1 MHNVGVGRRHQRRSL
16 NNPQQL
22 QYREV
27 EIRMSKFLKR
37 SAQGAGVPHDKRT
50 SNLETVA
57 MPLPSKIVLS
67 MNQHIGAPAAPAVAK
82 GDQVYVGTIVGKSG
96 GFVSS
101 DIHSGVSGTVS
112 EITTITAP
120 NGATQTAVVIVPD
133 GEQKVDPAIAPP
145 EVTDYKSF
153 VDAIRASGLVGLGG
167 AGFPT
172 AVKLS
177 PKNLD
182 EIDTLLINGAE
193 CEPYITSDNRCFLE
207 DTHHVLGGIKAV
219 MKYLNIPKCII
230 GIEGNKP
237 EAIAKM
243 KAAIDA
249 PGIEVKQLPCRYPQ
263 GAEKVLIEN
272 CTGREVPF
280 PGLPSDVGVIVMNVT
295 SVAFV
300 SKYLETGMPL
310 TTKRLTVDG
319 DIVKEPKNVEV
330 LIGTPIQE
338 LLDFCGGL
346 TAQPGKVLYGGPM
359 MGTCVADLSQPILK
373 NNNAVLAF
381 SEKLARLP
389 KKTNC
394 IHCGRCVNACPLG
407 LAAKDIVKAY
417 DNGNV
422 ELLQELN
429 ADLCMSC
436 GTCSFVCPA
445 KRPLAPSIALAKI
458 MMKNGGKK

>member
-1 MHNVGVGRRHQRRSL
+1 
-16 NNPQQL
+16 
-22 QYREV
+22 
-27 EIRMSKFLKR
+27 MSKFLKR
-37 SAQGAGVPHDKRT
+37 SAQGAGVPHEKRT

-67 MNQHIGAPAAPAVAK
+67 MGQHIGAPASPAVAK

-145 EVTDYKSF
+145 EVTYYKSF

>member
-1 MHNVGVGRRHQRRSL
+1 
-16 NNPQQL
+16 
-22 QYREV
+22 
-27 EIRMSKFLKR
+27 
-37 SAQGAGVPHDKRT
+37 
-50 SNLETVA
+50 

-67 MNQHIGAPAAPAVAK
+67 MGQHIGAPASPAVAK

-346 TAQPGKVLYGGPM
+346 TAQPGKGLYGGPM

>member
-1 MHNVGVGRRHQRRSL
+1 
-16 NNPQQL
+16 
-22 QYREV
+22 
-27 EIRMSKFLKR
+27 MSKFLKR
-37 SAQGAGVPHDKRT
+37 SAQGAGVPHEKRT

-67 MNQHIGAPAAPAVAK
+67 MGQHIGAPASPAVAK

-120 NGATQTAVVIVPD
+120 NGAPQTAVVIVPD

-458 MMKNGGKK
+458 MMKNGGKSDGQ

>member
-1 MHNVGVGRRHQRRSL
+1 
-16 NNPQQL
+16 
-22 QYREV
+22 
-27 EIRMSKFLKR
+27 
-37 SAQGAGVPHDKRT
+37 
-50 SNLETVA
+50 

-67 MNQHIGAPAAPAVAK
+67 MGQHIGAPASPAVAK

-230 GIEGNKP
+230 
-237 EAIAKM
+237 
-243 KAAIDA
+243 
-249 PGIEVKQLPCRYPQ
+249 GIEVKQLPCRYPQ

>member
-1 MHNVGVGRRHQRRSL
+1 
-16 NNPQQL
+16 
-22 QYREV
+22 
-27 EIRMSKFLKR
+27 
-37 SAQGAGVPHDKRT
+37 
-50 SNLETVA
+50 

-67 MNQHIGAPAAPAVAK
+67 MGQHIGAPASPAVAK

-249 PGIEVKQLPCRYPQ
+249 PGIEVKQLLCRYPQ
-263 GAEKVLIEN
+263 GAEKVLIET

>member
-1 MHNVGVGRRHQRRSL
+1 
-16 NNPQQL
+16 
-22 QYREV
+22 
-27 EIRMSKFLKR
+27 MSKFLKR
-37 SAQGAGVPHDKRT
+37 SAQGAGVPHEKRT
-50 SNLETVA
+50 AGLETVA

-67 MNQHIGAPAAPAVAK
+67 MNQHIGAPAAPVVAK
-82 GDQVYVGTIVGKSG
+82 GDQVYVGTVVGKAG

-101 DIHSGVSGTVS
+101 DIHSGVSGTVA
-112 EITTITAP
+112 EISTMVGS
-120 NGATQTAVVIVPD
+120 NGSTQTTVVITPD
-133 GEQKVDPAIAPP
+133 GEQKVDPSIAPP
-145 EVTDYKSF
+145 QVT
-153 VDAIRASGLVGLGG
+153 LGG

-193 CEPYITSDNRCFLE
+193 CEPYITSDHRCMLE
-207 DTHHVLGGIKAV
+207 DTHFIFSGIKAV

-230 GIEGNKP
+230 GIEGCIIGIEGNKP
-237 EAIAKM
+237 DAIAKM
-243 KAAIDA
+243 QSAIDVA
-249 PGIEVKQLPCRYPQ
+249 GIEVKQLPCRYPQ
-263 GAEKVLIEN
+263 GAEKVLIET

-295 SVAFV
+295 STAFV
-300 SKYLETGMPL
+300 GKYLETGMPL

-330 LIGTPIQE
+330 IIGTPIQE

-359 MGTCVADLSQPILK
+359 MGTCVASLDQPILK

-381 SEKLARLP
+381 SEAWAHLP

-417 DNGNV
+417 EKGDV

-458 MMKNGGKK
+458 LMKNGGKK

>member
-1 MHNVGVGRRHQRRSL
+1 
-16 NNPQQL
+16 
-22 QYREV
+22 
-27 EIRMSKFLKR
+27 MSKFLKR
-37 SAQGAGVPHDKRT
+37 SAQGAGVPHEKRT

-67 MNQHIGAPAAPAVAK
+67 MGQHIGAPASPAVAK

-182 EIDTLLINGAE
+182 EINTLLINGAE

>member
-1 MHNVGVGRRHQRRSL
+1 
-16 NNPQQL
+16 
-22 QYREV
+22 
-27 EIRMSKFLKR
+27 
-37 SAQGAGVPHDKRT
+37 
-50 SNLETVA
+50 

-67 MNQHIGAPAAPAVAK
+67 MSQHIGAPASPVVAK
-82 GDQVYVGTIVGKSG
+82 GDQVYVGTVVGKAG

-101 DIHSGVSGTVS
+101 DIHSGVSGVV
-112 EITTITAP
+112 EGITTITAP
-120 NGATQTAVVIVPD
+120 NGAVQTAVVIVPD
-133 GEQKVDPAIAPP
+133 GEQKVDPAVAPP
-145 EVTDYKSF
+145 QVTDLKSF
-153 VDAIRASGLVGLGG
+153 QDAVRASGLVGLGG
-167 AGFPT
+167 AGFPA
-172 AVKLS
+172 AVKLA

-182 EIDTLLINGAE
+182 EIDTLIINGAE
-193 CEPYITSDNRCFLE
+193 CEPYITSDNRCFIE
-207 DTHHVLGGIKAV
+207 DTHHVLNGIKQV
-219 MKYLNIPKCII
+219 MKYLNIAKCVI

-381 SEKLARLP
+381 SKKWAHVP
-389 KKTNC
+389 KPTNC
-394 IHCGRCVNACPLG
+394 IHCGRCTNACPLG
-407 LAAKDIVKAY
+407 LSAKEIVQAY
-417 DNGNV
+417 NAGNV
-422 ELLQELN
+422 ELLHELN

>member
-1 MHNVGVGRRHQRRSL
+1 
-16 NNPQQL
+16 
-22 QYREV
+22 
-27 EIRMSKFLKR
+27 MSKFLKR
-37 SAQGAGVPHDKRT
+37 SAHGAEVPHEKRT
-50 SNLETVA
+50 SNLETVV

-67 MNQHIGAPAAPAVAK
+67 MSQHIGAPATPTVAK
-82 GDQVYVGTIVGKSG
+82 GDQVYVGSVVGKAG

-101 DIHSGVSGTVS
+101 DIHSGVSGTVDS
-112 EITTITAP
+112 ITTITGS
-120 NGATQTAVVIVPD
+120 NGAPQTAVVIIPD
-133 GEQKVDPAIAPP
+133 GEQKVDPSIAPP
-145 EVTDYKSF
+145 TVTDLKSF
-153 VDAIRASGLVGLGG
+153 QDAVRASGLVGLGG

-193 CEPYITSDNRCFLE
+193 CEPYITSDHRCMLE
-207 DTHHVLGGIKAV
+207 DTHFILSGIKAV

-237 EAIAKM
+237 DAIAKM
-243 KAAIDA
+243 QSAIDVA
-249 PGIEVKQLPCRYPQ
+249 GIEVKQLPCRYPQ
-263 GAEKVLIEN
+263 GAEKVLIET

-295 SVAFV
+295 STAFV
-300 SKYLETGMPL
+300 GKYLETGMPL

-330 LIGTPIQE
+330 IIGTPIQE

-346 TAQPGKVLYGGPM
+346 TGEPGKVLYGGPM
-359 MGTCVADLSQPILK
+359 MGTCVASLDQPILK

-381 SEKLARLP
+381 SQKMAQLP
-389 KKTNC
+389 KATNC
-394 IHCGRCVNACPLG
+394 IHCGRCTNACPLG
-407 LAAKDIVKAY
+407 LSAKEIVQAY
-417 DNGNV
+417 NDGNV
-422 ELLQELN
+422 DLLVELN

>member
-1 MHNVGVGRRHQRRSL
+1 
-16 NNPQQL
+16 
-22 QYREV
+22 
-27 EIRMSKFLKR
+27 MSKFLKR
-37 SAQGAGVPHDKRT
+37 SAQGAGVPHEKRT

-67 MNQHIGAPAAPAVAK
+67 MGQHIGAPASPAVAK

-145 EVTDYKSF
+145 EVTDYKSV

-389 KKTNC
+389 QKTNC

-417 DNGNV
+417 ENGNV
-422 ELLQELN
+422 ELLRELN

>member
-1 MHNVGVGRRHQRRSL
+1 
-16 NNPQQL
+16 
-22 QYREV
+22 
-27 EIRMSKFLKR
+27 
-37 SAQGAGVPHDKRT
+37 
-50 SNLETVA
+50 

-67 MNQHIGAPAAPAVAK
+67 MGQHIGAPASPAVAK

-319 DIVKEPKNVEV
+319 DIVKQPKNAEV
-330 LIGTPIQE
+330 IIGTPIQE

-346 TAQPGKVLYGGPM
+346 TAEPGKILYGGPM

>member
-1 MHNVGVGRRHQRRSL
+1 
-16 NNPQQL
+16 
-22 QYREV
+22 
-27 EIRMSKFLKR
+27 
-37 SAQGAGVPHDKRT
+37 
-50 SNLETVA
+50 

-67 MNQHIGAPAAPAVAK
+67 MGQHIGAPASPAVAK

-249 PGIEVKQLPCRYPQ
+249 PGRYPQ

-346 TAQPGKVLYGGPM
+346 TAQPGKGLYGGPM

>member
-1 MHNVGVGRRHQRRSL
+1 M
-16 NNPQQL
+16 
-22 QYREV
+22 
-27 EIRMSKFLKR
+27 
-37 SAQGAGVPHDKRT
+37 
-50 SNLETVA
+50 
-57 MPLPSKIVLS
+57 
-67 MNQHIGAPAAPAVAK
+67 
-82 GDQVYVGTIVGKSG
+82 
-96 GFVSS
+96 
-101 DIHSGVSGTVS
+101 
-112 EITTITAP
+112 
-120 NGATQTAVVIVPD
+120 
-133 GEQKVDPAIAPP
+133 
-145 EVTDYKSF
+145 
-153 VDAIRASGLVGLGG
+153 
-167 AGFPT
+167 
-172 AVKLS
+172 
-177 PKNLD
+177 
-182 EIDTLLINGAE
+182 
-193 CEPYITSDNRCFLE
+193 
-207 DTHHVLGGIKAV
+207 
-219 MKYLNIPKCII
+219 
-230 GIEGNKP
+230 
-237 EAIAKM
+237 
-243 KAAIDA
+243 
-249 PGIEVKQLPCRYPQ
+249 
-263 GAEKVLIEN
+263 
-272 CTGREVPF
+272 
-280 PGLPSDVGVIVMNVT
+280 IVMNVT

>member
-1 MHNVGVGRRHQRRSL
+1 
-16 NNPQQL
+16 
-22 QYREV
+22 
-27 EIRMSKFLKR
+27 MSNFLRR
-37 SAQGAGVPHDKRT
+37 SAQGAGVPHEKGT

-67 MNQHIGAPAAPAVAK
+67 MGQHIGAPAAPAVAK
-82 GDQVYVGTIVGKSG
+82 GDQVYVGTVVGKAG
-96 GFVSS
+96 GFVSA
-101 DIHSGVSGTVS
+101 DIHSGVSGTVT

-120 NGATQTAVVIVPD
+120 NGAAQQAVVITPD
-133 GEQKVDPAIAPP
+133 GQQTVDPSIAPP
-145 EVTDYKSF
+145 QVTDMKSF
-153 VDAIRASGLVGLGG
+153 VDAVRASGLVGLGG

-182 EIDTLLINGAE
+182 EIDMLVINGAE
-193 CEPYITSDNRCFLE
+193 CEPYITSDNRCFIE
-207 DTHHVLGGIKAV
+207 DTHFILSGIKAV
-219 MKYLNIPKCII
+219 MKYLNISKCII
-230 GIEGNKP
+230 GIEANKP

-243 KAAIDA
+243 KAAIDVA
-249 PGIEVKQLPCRYPQ
+249 GIEVKELPCRYPQ

-295 SVAFV
+295 STAFEG
-300 SKYLETGMPL
+300 KYLETGMPL

-330 LIGTPIQE
+330 IIGTPIQE
-338 LLDFCGGL
+338 LFDFCGGL
-346 TAQPGKVLYGGPM
+346 TEEPGKVLYGGPM
-359 MGTCVADLSQPILK
+359 MGTCVASLDQPILK

-381 SEKLARLP
+381 SKKFAHMP
-389 KKTNC
+389 KATNC

-417 DNGNV
+417 EKGDV
-422 ELLQELN
+422 EQLQALN

>member
-1 MHNVGVGRRHQRRSL
+1 
-16 NNPQQL
+16 
-22 QYREV
+22 
-27 EIRMSKFLKR
+27 MSKFLKR
-37 SAQGAGVPHDKRT
+37 SAQGAGVPHEKRT

-67 MNQHIGAPAAPAVAK
+67 MGQHIGAPASPAVAK

-249 PGIEVKQLPCRYPQ
+249 PGIEVKQLLCRYPQ

>member
-1 MHNVGVGRRHQRRSL
+1 
-16 NNPQQL
+16 
-22 QYREV
+22 
-27 EIRMSKFLKR
+27 
-37 SAQGAGVPHDKRT
+37 
-50 SNLETVA
+50 

-67 MNQHIGAPAAPAVAK
+67 MSQHIGAPAAPAVAK

-101 DIHSGVSGTVS
+101 DIHSGVSGVVDG
-112 EITTITAP
+112 ITTITAP
-120 NGATQTAVVIVPD
+120 NGAVQTAVVIIPD
-133 GEQKVDPAIAPP
+133 GKQTVDPSIAPP
-145 EVTDYKSF
+145 TVTDLKSF
-153 VDAIRASGLVGLGG
+153 QDAVRASGLVGLGG

-172 AVKLS
+172 AVKLA

-182 EIDTLLINGAE
+182 EIDTLIINGAE
-193 CEPYITSDNRCFLE
+193 CEPFITSDNRCLLE
-207 DTHHVLGGIKAV
+207 DTEFILEGVKAV
-219 MKYLNIPKCII
+219 MKYLNIAHCVI

-243 KAAIDA
+243 QQAV
-249 PGIEVKQLPCRYPQ
+249 PSGVEVKTLPCRYPQ

-280 PGLPSDVGVIVMNVT
+280 PGLPSDVGVVVMNVT

-300 SKYLETGMPL
+300 GKYLKTGMPL

-319 DIVKEPKNVEV
+319 DIVKEPRNVEV
-330 LIGTPIQE
+330 IIGTPVQE

-346 TAQPGKVLYGGPM
+346 TDEPGKVLYGGPM
-359 MGTCVADLSQPILK
+359 MGNCIADLSQPVLK

-381 SEKLARLP
+381 SKKWAQVP
-389 KKTNC
+389 KESNC
-394 IHCGRCVNACPLG
+394 IHCGRCTNACPLG
-407 LAAKDIVKAY
+407 LSAKEIVQAY
-417 DNGNV
+417 HDGNV
-422 ELLQELN
+422 ELLQALN

>member
-1 MHNVGVGRRHQRRSL
+1 
-16 NNPQQL
+16 
-22 QYREV
+22 
-27 EIRMSKFLKR
+27 MSKFLKR
-37 SAQGAGVPHDKRT
+37 SAQGAGVPHEKRT
-50 SNLETVA
+50 AGLETVV

-67 MNQHIGAPAAPAVAK
+67 MNEHIGAPASPVVKK
-82 GDQVYVGTIVGKSG
+82 GDQVYVGTVVGKAG
-96 GFVSS
+96 GFVSA

-112 EITTITAP
+112 EISTMVGS
-120 NGATQTAVVIVPD
+120 NGSTQTTVIITPD
-133 GEQKVDPAIAPP
+133 GEQKVDPSIAPP
-145 EVTDYKSF
+145 EVTDLKSF
-153 VDAIRASGLVGLGG
+153 TDAIRASGLVGLGG

-172 AVKLS
+172 AVKLA

-193 CEPYITSDNRCFLE
+193 CEPYITSDHRCLLE
-207 DTHHVLGGIKAV
+207 DTHFILSGIKAV
-219 MKYLNIPKCII
+219 MKYLNISKCVI

-237 EAIAKM
+237 DAIAKM
-243 KAAIDA
+243 QSAIDTE
-249 PGIEVKQLPCRYPQ
+249 GIEVKTLPCRYPQ
-263 GAEKVLIEN
+263 GAEKVLIET

-295 SVAFV
+295 STAFV
-300 SKYLETGMPL
+300 GKYLETGMPL

-319 DIVKEPKNVEV
+319 DIVKEPRNVEV
-330 LIGTPIQE
+330 IIGTPIRE

-346 TAQPGKVLYGGPM
+346 SAQPGKVLYGGPM
-359 MGTCVADLSQPILK
+359 MGTCVASLDQPILK

-381 SEKLARLP
+381 SEEKSHLP
-389 KKTNC
+389 QKTNC

-417 DNGNV
+417 EKGNV
-422 ELLQELN
+422 DLLKELN

-458 MMKNGGKK
+458 LMKNGGKK

>member
-1 MHNVGVGRRHQRRSL
+1 M
-16 NNPQQL
+16 
-22 QYREV
+22 
-27 EIRMSKFLKR
+27 
-37 SAQGAGVPHDKRT
+37 
-50 SNLETVA
+50 
-57 MPLPSKIVLS
+57 
-67 MNQHIGAPAAPAVAK
+67 
-82 GDQVYVGTIVGKSG
+82 
-96 GFVSS
+96 
-101 DIHSGVSGTVS
+101 
-112 EITTITAP
+112 
-120 NGATQTAVVIVPD
+120 
-133 GEQKVDPAIAPP
+133 
-145 EVTDYKSF
+145 
-153 VDAIRASGLVGLGG
+153 
-167 AGFPT
+167 
-172 AVKLS
+172 KLA

-193 CEPYITSDNRCFLE
+193 CEPYITSDNRCFIE
-207 DTHHVLGGIKAV
+207 DTHFILSGIKAV
-219 MKYLNIPKCII
+219 MKYLNISKCII
-230 GIEGNKP
+230 GIEANKP

-243 KAAIDA
+243 KAAIDVA
-249 PGIEVKQLPCRYPQ
+249 GIEVKELPCRYPQ

-295 SVAFV
+295 STAFV
-300 SKYLETGMPL
+300 GKYLETGMPL

-330 LIGTPIQE
+330 IIGTPIQE
-338 LLDFCGGL
+338 LFDFCGGL
-346 TAQPGKVLYGGPM
+346 TEEPGKVLYGGPM
-359 MGTCVADLSQPILK
+359 MGTCVASLDQPILK

-381 SEKLARLP
+381 SKKFAHMP
-389 KKTNC
+389 KATNC

-417 DNGNV
+417 EKGDV
-422 ELLQELN
+422 EQLQALN

>member
-1 MHNVGVGRRHQRRSL
+1 
-16 NNPQQL
+16 
-22 QYREV
+22 
-27 EIRMSKFLKR
+27 
-37 SAQGAGVPHDKRT
+37 
-50 SNLETVA
+50 

-67 MNQHIGAPAAPAVAK
+67 MGQHIGAPASPAVAK

-330 LIGTPIQE
+330 LLGTPIQE

-407 LAAKDIVKAY
+407 LAAKDIVNAY

>member
-1 MHNVGVGRRHQRRSL
+1 
-16 NNPQQL
+16 
-22 QYREV
+22 
-27 EIRMSKFLKR
+27 
-37 SAQGAGVPHDKRT
+37 
-50 SNLETVA
+50 
-57 MPLPSKIVLS
+57 MPPPEKVILP
-67 MNQHIGAPAAPAVAK
+67 MQQHIGAPCIPTVKK
-82 GDQVYVGTIVGKSG
+82 GDHVYVGTVVGKAG
-96 GFVSS
+96 GFVSA
-101 DIHSGVSGTVS
+101 DIHSGVSGTVT

-120 NGATQTAVVIVPD
+120 NGAAQQAVVITPD
-133 GEQKVDPAIAPP
+133 GQQTVDPSIAPP
-145 EVTDYKSF
+145 QVTDMKSF
-153 VDAIRASGLVGLGG
+153 VDAVRASGLVGLGG

>member
-1 MHNVGVGRRHQRRSL
+1 MKQSFYGGVH
-16 NNPQQL
+16 
-22 QYREV
+22 
-27 EIRMSKFLKR
+27 
-37 SAQGAGVPHDKRT
+37 PHDRKELARHKEIAPL
-50 SNLETVA
+50 SAAPKQVVIA
-57 MPLPSKIVLS
+57 MS
-67 MNQHIGAPAAPAVAK
+67 MHIGAPCKPIVAVGDHVKVGQKIGEIAGLGAPIHASVSGEVKAVEPRP
-82 GDQVYVGTIVGKSG
+82 YVGGGKAMS
-96 GFVSS
+96 
-101 DIHSGVSGTVS
+101 
-112 EITTITAP
+112 
-120 NGATQTAVVIVPD
+120 VVIENDFQDTWGSELTPHPD
-133 GEQKVDPAIAPP
+133 YSKLSPDEIVNIVKEAGI
-145 EVTDYKSF
+145 T
-153 VDAIRASGLVGLGG
+153 GMGG

-172 AVKLS
+172 HVKIS
-177 PKNLD
+177 SGIGKV
-182 EIDTLLINGAE
+182 DTVILNGAE
-193 CEPYITSDNRCFLE
+193 CEPYITADHRLMLE
-207 DTHHVLGGIKAV
+207 HGEKVIGGLRILLQAFGLQTGTIGVEANKEDAV
-219 MKYLNIPKCII
+219 EHLRALVGGRNDIT
-230 GIEGNKP
+230 
-237 EAIAKM
+237 
-243 KAAIDA
+243 
-249 PGIEVKQLPCRYPQ
+249 VQSLRTRYPQ

-417 DNGNV
+417 ENGNV

>member
-1 MHNVGVGRRHQRRSL
+1 MKKLHGVHL
-16 NNPQQL
+16 AHHKNTEN
-22 QYREV
+22 
-27 EIRMSKFLKR
+27 
-37 SAQGAGVPHDKRT
+37 SASV
-50 SNLETVA
+50 LL
-57 MPLPSKIVLS
+57 PLPKLVRIPMS
-67 MNQHIGAPAAPAVAK
+67 MHIGAPCTPLVKPRDTVLVGQKIGDTDAFMAVP
-82 GDQVYVGTIVGKSG
+82 
-96 GFVSS
+96 
-101 DIHSGVSGTVS
+101 IHSGVSGKVKAVS
-112 EITTITAP
+112 TYRMSNGRTCPMVEIET
-120 NGATQTAVVIVPD
+120 D
-133 GEQKVDPAIAPP
+133 GEQTVSPDVCPPA
-145 EVTDYKSF
+145 VTDKESF
-153 VDAIRASGLVGLGG
+153 LKAVRESGLVGMGG
-167 AGFPT
+167 ASFPT
-172 AVKLS
+172 HVKLN
-177 PKNLD
+177 PKQTV
-182 EIDTLLINGAE
+182 DTLVINAAE

-237 EAIAKM
+237 KAIAKM
-243 KAAIDA
+243 KDAIDTS
-249 PGIEVKQLPCRYPQ
+249 GVEVKTLPCRYPQ

>member
-1 MHNVGVGRRHQRRSL
+1 
-16 NNPQQL
+16 
-22 QYREV
+22 
-27 EIRMSKFLKR
+27 
-37 SAQGAGVPHDKRT
+37 
-50 SNLETVA
+50 

-67 MNQHIGAPAAPAVAK
+67 MGQHIGAPASPAVAK

-182 EIDTLLINGAE
+182 EIDTLVINGAE

-249 PGIEVKQLPCRYPQ
+249 PGIEVKQLLCRYPQ

-346 TAQPGKVLYGGPM
+346 TAQPGKVPYGGPM